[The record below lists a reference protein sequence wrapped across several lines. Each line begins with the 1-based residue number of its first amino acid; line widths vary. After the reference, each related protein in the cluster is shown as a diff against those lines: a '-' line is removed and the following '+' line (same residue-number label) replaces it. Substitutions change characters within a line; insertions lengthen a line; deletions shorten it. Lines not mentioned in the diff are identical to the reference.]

1 VPQTQL
7 DAGVRDVYVLSDW
20 RDSAD
25 TIIDQIK
32 LIKVCAPP
40 PQKKCGRPRTA
51 AVTHVPAR
59 TQGAGYSIKPAFKN
73 ARSLTTK
80 ASGMHGLVG
89 TGSKVLGAT
98 RDGRYPSNII
108 NEMH

>member
-32 LIKVCAPP
+32 LIKVCPP
-40 PQKKCGRPRTA
+40 PPTEEMRAATH

-59 TQGAGYSIKPAFKN
+59 TQGAGYSIKPAFKD
-73 ARSLTTK
+73 AR
-80 ASGMHGLVG
+80 AQ
-89 TGSKVLGAT
+89 
-98 RDGRYPSNII
+98 
-108 NEMH
+108 